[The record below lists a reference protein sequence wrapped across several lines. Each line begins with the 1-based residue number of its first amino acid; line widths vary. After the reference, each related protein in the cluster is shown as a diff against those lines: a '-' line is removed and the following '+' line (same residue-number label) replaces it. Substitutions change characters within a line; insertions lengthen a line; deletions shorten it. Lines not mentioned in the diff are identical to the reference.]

1 MKSNSRF
8 ITIDHCH
15 FWDTGKSSMCGMKN
29 ETGPN
34 YITYHHNWFDHSDSR
49 HARIRTMSVHLWNNF
64 YDGCAKYGIG
74 ATMGASVF
82 SERNYFR
89 ATKDPILI
97 SKQGTDRKGTG
108 TFSGEAGGMV
118 KECGSLFTE
127 QGAGSNYTPITYAA
141 DNKSF
146 DCYQVATREEQVP
159 SSVKSLEG
167 ANTYNNFD
175 TNASLMY
182 SYTPDATVD
191 VPSQV
196 TGYYGAGR
204 LNHGSLQ
211 FKFNNAIEDSNYAP
225 IPALESLL
233 DNYTG
238 E

>member
-1 MKSNSRF
+1 
-8 ITIDHCH
+8 
-15 FWDTGKSSMCGMKN
+15 MCGMKN

-74 ATMGASVF
+74 ATMGSSVF

-97 SKQGTDRKGTG
+97 SKQGTDQKGTG

-118 KECGSLFTE
+118 KEFGSLFTE

-146 DCYQVATREEQVP
+146 DFYQVATREEQVP

-196 TGYYGAGR
+196 MGYYGAGR

>member
-1 MKSNSRF
+1 
-8 ITIDHCH
+8 
-15 FWDTGKSSMCGMKN
+15 MCGMKN

-118 KECGSLFTE
+118 K
-127 QGAGSNYTPITYAA
+127 
-141 DNKSF
+141 
-146 DCYQVATREEQVP
+146 
-159 SSVKSLEG
+159 
-167 ANTYNNFD
+167 
-175 TNASLMY
+175 
-182 SYTPDATVD
+182 
-191 VPSQV
+191 
-196 TGYYGAGR
+196 
-204 LNHGSLQ
+204 
-211 FKFNNAIEDSNYAP
+211 
-225 IPALESLL
+225 
-233 DNYTG
+233 
-238 E
+238 

>member
-1 MKSNSRF
+1 M
-8 ITIDHCH
+8 
-15 FWDTGKSSMCGMKN
+15 
-29 ETGPN
+29 
-34 YITYHHNWFDHSDSR
+34 
-49 HARIRTMSVHLWNNF
+49 
-64 YDGCAKYGIG
+64 
-74 ATMGASVF
+74 
-82 SERNYFR
+82 
-89 ATKDPILI
+89 
-97 SKQGTDRKGTG
+97 TD
-108 TFSGEAGGMV
+108 
-118 KECGSLFTE
+118 
-127 QGAGSNYTPITYAA
+127 YA

-146 DCYQVATREEQVP
+146 DFYQVATREEQVP

-167 ANTYNNFD
+167 GNTYNNFD

-211 FKFNNAIEDSNYAP
+211 FKFNNAIEDTNYAP